1 MAKSHQDLPEP
12 NSDGEDDADIRYAI
26 ALSLQDQ
33 QSAMPQ
39 QTAAAAPEASQSLGL
54 LGLDRKKM
62 EEERLAR
69 LAGSKRLRSPDAIQ
83 VESGPPRKKNVAARA
98 VSAQDTNANA
108 CKMPFTEGVVK
119 RTWVRGYPRTGDDIK
134 IEEVLQR
141 QDLQLAVVS
150 SYQWDEEWLLAK
162 VDLHRTKML
171 FVAFAA
177 HDSQKTAIRAN
188 MPSSIK
194 FCFPEM
200 HGPGSMHSKLQ
211 LLRFPSHL
219 RVVVPT
225 GNLVPYDW
233 GETGAMENMVF
244 LIDLPRL
251 KDGVSFVPTPFSTE
265 LMRFVRALGLDD
277 KMVTSLSNYDFC
289 KTAHVGFVFS
299 RPGSHQDESEMKR
312 IGYCG
317 LATAVA
323 ELGLASTAP
332 IQIDVAT
339 ASLGS
344 IKWDWVE
351 SVYKACQGND
361 GIKEHGRSA
370 TGAARKSGNK
380 RQCEWLKDRFR
391 IYFPTNQTVTD
402 SRGGSAAA
410 GTICFQASW
419 WRRPDF
425 PTELMRDCI
434 NTRPGLLMHT
444 KIILVHRLGLGDAK
458 AGGWA
463 YVGSANLSE
472 SAWGRMTTD
481 RQTRKAK
488 MNCRNWECG
497 VVVPAGGKTSS
508 DSKPVSGGTGGDDD
522 AVADVVVFDGTVPVP
537 MQVPARPNR
546 EPWFYAS

>member
-1 MAKSHQDLPEP
+1 MAKSNPNLPEL
-12 NSDGEDDADIRYAI
+12 NSDDEDDAEVRYAI

-33 QSAMPQ
+33 QRGVPQ
-39 QTAAAAPEASQSLGL
+39 ETAVEAPKASQSLGL

-69 LAGSKRLRSPDAIQ
+69 LAGSKRLRSPD
-83 VESGPPRKKNVAARA
+83 VESLPPGKKALTARA
-98 VSAQDTNANA
+98 VPTKDTDANA
-108 CKMPFTEGVVK
+108 SMMPFIEGVVK
-119 RTWVRGYPRTGDDIK
+119 RTWARGYPRTSDDIK

-141 QDLQLAVVS
+141 QYLQLAVVS

-162 VDLHRTKML
+162 IDLDRTKML
-171 FVAFAA
+171 FVAFAV
-177 HDSQKTAIRAN
+177 DEIQKAAIRAN
-188 MPSSIK
+188 MPSNIK

-233 GETGAMENMVF
+233 GETGVMENMVF

-265 LMRFVRALGLDD
+265 LSRFASALGLDD
-277 KMVTSLSNYDFC
+277 KMVTSLSNYDFS
-289 KTAHVGFVFS
+289 KTAHMGFVFS
-299 RPGSHQDESEMKR
+299 RPGSYQDESEMKR

-351 SVYKACQGND
+351 SIYKACQGND

-370 TGAARKSGNK
+370 TGAARKSGSK
-380 RQCEWLKDRFR
+380 RQSEWLKDRFR
-391 IYFPTNQTVTD
+391 IYYPTNQTVSD
-402 SRGGSAAA
+402 SRGGSA
-410 GTICFQASW
+410 ASW

-444 KIILVHRLGLGDAK
+444 KIILVHRLGLGDEKPEA
-458 AGGWA
+458 WA

-472 SAWGRMTTD
+472 SAWGRVTTD

-508 DSKPVSGGTGGDDD
+508 DSKAVSGGTGGDDD

-546 EPWFYAS
+546 EPWFYAA